1 MSESSDGRRRVAEIH
16 AAQRAAQVQRYRV
29 SGGEPVVDPGGEPYP
44 CPEIEPCRVPWP
56 APLESAQAG
65 PAPQASLLSSLRQAI
80 AGETWQTAPRTAEP
94 EPAPP
99 GPPTTTRAEPP
110 AEPRQP
116 PGDDAGES
124 VPRELAPAPLPLP
137 GTPPRTPTGSHTRSN
152 AAMAAFEAGLREA
165 APPSS
170 RPASPPAELPRHE
183 DPETLPA
190 VDGDD
195 AVRPDLWT
203 QEPMPAAAPSPARRP
218 AERWVPKP
226 ADPMA
231 DEVALAFDA
240 GARET
245 ASLPA
250 VPLTLPSGRHPEPRA
265 PERQVPAGDAGQA
278 RQMTCLPA
286 TSTAGQSVAPTPTPT
301 RQPQPQPHESRPP
314 QLAPRV
320 APAGP
325 DDAAMAFDA
334 GAREVASLPV
344 RPPAVRLRAEA
355 SVEGEGQERLEAS
368 SEEEA
373 PEGSDALQTA
383 QQALDERLSQL
394 TFRGVVANGLG

>member
-1 MSESSDGRRRVAEIH
+1 MSDSSDGRRRVAEIH

-29 SGGEPVVDPGGEPYP
+29 SGGEPVVDRGGEHDPV
-44 CPEIEPCRVPWP
+44 PEIEPCRVPWP
-56 APLESAQAG
+56 APLESAQTG

-94 EPAPP
+94 EPAPQWQ
-99 GPPTTTRAEPP
+99 PTTAPAEPP
-110 AEPRQP
+110 RAERPTEPRQP
-116 PGDDAGES
+116 PGDDAGEC
-124 VPRELAPAPLPLP
+124 VPRELASAPLPLP

-170 RPASPPAELPRHE
+170 RPASPPDEPPRHE

-190 VDGDD
+190 VEGDD
-195 AVRPDLWT
+195 AVRPELWT
-203 QEPMPAAAPSPARRP
+203 QEPMPA
-218 AERWVPKP
+218 
-226 ADPMA
+226 DPMA
-231 DEVALAFDA
+231 NEVALAFAA
-240 GARET
+240 GAREM
-245 ASLPA
+245 AALPA
-250 VPLTLPSGRHPEPRA
+250 VSLPLPSGRRLEPPV

-278 RQMTCLPA
+278 RQMTSLPA
-286 TSTAGQSVAPTPTPT
+286 TSTTGQPVAPMPTPTPT
-301 RQPQPQPHESRPP
+301 PTPAPQPQPQPQP
-314 QLAPRV
+314 QMAPRV

-344 RPPAVRLRAEA
+344 RPPAVRPRAEA
-355 SVEGEGQERLEAS
+355 PLEAEGPERLEVPGEASSDVS

-383 QQALDERLSQL
+383 QQALDERLAQL
-394 TFRGVVANGLG
+394 TFRGVVANGVG

>member
-29 SGGEPVVDPGGEPYP
+29 SGGESVLDRGGEHDPV
-44 CPEIEPCRVPWP
+44 PEIEPCRVPWP
-56 APLESAQAG
+56 APLASAQAG
-65 PAPQASLLSSLRQAI
+65 PAPEASLLSSLRQAI
-80 AGETWQTAPRTAEP
+80 AGETWQIAPRTAEP
-94 EPAPP
+94 EPAPA

-110 AEPRQP
+110 AEPR
-116 PGDDAGES
+116 
-124 VPRELAPAPLPLP
+124 ELAPAPLPLP
-137 GTPPRTPTGSHTRSN
+137 GAPPRTPTDSHTRSN
-152 AAMAAFEAGLREA
+152 AAMVAFEAGLREA

-170 RPASPPAELPRHE
+170 RPASPPVELPRHE

-190 VDGDD
+190 VEGDD
-195 AVRPDLWT
+195 AVRPELRT

-218 AERWVPKP
+218 AERSVPKP

-231 DEVALAFDA
+231 DEVAIAFDA

-250 VPLTLPSGRHPEPRA
+250 VPLPLPSGRHPEPRA

-278 RQMTCLPA
+278 QQMTSLPA
-286 TSTAGQSVAPTPTPT
+286 TSTAGQSVAPTPTRQP
-301 RQPQPQPHESRPP
+301 QPQPQPHESRPP
-314 QLAPRV
+314 QMAPRV

-325 DDAAMAFDA
+325 DDAARAFDT

-344 RPPAVRLRAEA
+344 RPPAVRPRAEA
-355 SVEGEGQERLEAS
+355 TIEAEGQERLEVHGEAS
-368 SEEEA
+368 SEEDA
-373 PEGSDALQTA
+373 PEGSDALLAA
-383 QQALDERLSQL
+383 QQALDERLAQL
-394 TFRGVVANGLG
+394 TFRGVVANGVG